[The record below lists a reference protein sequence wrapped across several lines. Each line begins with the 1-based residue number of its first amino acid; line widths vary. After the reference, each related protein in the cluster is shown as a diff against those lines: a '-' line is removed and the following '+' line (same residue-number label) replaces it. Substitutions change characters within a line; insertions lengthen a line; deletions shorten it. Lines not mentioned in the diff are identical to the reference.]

1 MSDIEHDEDNPPGE
15 EAVLEIIEEALSQE
29 FDNPESIPILEDALM
44 SATRLMMV
52 MDEFNDTTL
61 KIDEKVGTLLLRLG
75 MEYEDIDE
83 NQAIFYN
90 EKRLEHSE
98 RRNDEDG
105 VHMSLLR
112 LAHMY
117 TKMEPTDIPNLRRIC
132 DLYDSFG
139 LGGDNDG
146 SKYSLWDGYKAI
158 VESDEAIQN
167 MESSSSSECFIA
179 TAAYG
184 TPFDPKIDVLRNWRD
199 ESLRHFTFGR
209 LFIRFYYFAS
219 PPIANIVAKSE
230 LLRWFVRR
238 LISPAIF
245 LLKPRHGITR

>member
-1 MSDIEHDEDNPPGE
+1 MSDTEGDEDNPPRE

-29 FDNPESIPILEDALM
+29 LLNPESIPILEDALM

-61 KIDEKVGTLLLRLG
+61 KIHEKVGTLLMRLG

-83 NQAIFYN
+83 NQAIFYY
-90 EKRLEHSE
+90 EKRLEHSDG
-98 RRNDEDG
+98 NDEAI
-105 VHMSLLR
+105 VPFILQSL
-112 LAHMY
+112 ANIY
-117 TKMEPTDIPNLRRIC
+117 SNMEPTDIPNLKRIC
-132 DLYDSFG
+132 DLHDSFG

-146 SKYSLWDGYKAI
+146 SKYSLWDAYKAI
-158 VESDEAIQN
+158 VASHSIQN
-167 MESSSSSECFIA
+167 MESSSSSDCFIA

-199 ESLRHFTFGR
+199 DSLRHFTFGR

-245 LLKPRHGITR
+245 LLKPRHGIIR

>member
-29 FDNPESIPILEDALM
+29 FDNPESIPILENALM

-75 MEYEDIDE
+75 MAYEDIDE

-105 VHMSLLR
+105 VHLSLIR
-112 LAHMY
+112 LAHIY

-132 DLYDSFG
+132 DLYDSFE
-139 LGGDNDG
+139 LGGTTI
-146 SKYSLWDGYKAI
+146 WDGYKAI
-158 VESDEAIQN
+158 VESEEAIQN
-167 MESSSSSECFIA
+167 METSSSSECFIA

-199 ESLRHFTFGR
+199 ESLRHFSFGR

-219 PPIANIVAKSE
+219 PPIADIVAKSE